1 MRNTCN
7 YFPTCFIFNQQRQ
20 VGIGLPDRPVVMHD
34 LNLEEMVVHRSAVP
48 LNPTG
53 KLKVQFQYSEDR
65 TSLMVII
72 IEVII
77 MSRSFNDHFKDVMLN
92 IILCN
97 HFVDQFHQ
105 HILVIILDKSTLNKI
120 LASLIK
126 L

>member
-1 MRNTCN
+1 MRITCN

-77 MSRSFNDHFKDVMLN
+77 MSRSFSDHFKDVMLN
-92 IILCN
+92 IIICN
-97 HFVDQFHQ
+97 HFIAQFHQ
-105 HILVIILDKSTLNKI
+105 HIPLIIFWRVYLKQNSHVIN
-120 LASLIK
+120 
-126 L
+126 

>member
-77 MSRSFNDHFKDVMLN
+77 MSRSFSDHFKDVMLN

-97 HFVDQFHQ
+97 HFIAQFHQ
-105 HILVIILDKSTLNKI
+105 HTPLIIVWRVYLKQN
-120 LASLIK
+120 SLIK

>member
-1 MRNTCN
+1 MRITCN

-53 KLKVQFQYSEDR
+53 KLKIQFQYSEDR

-77 MSRSFNDHFKDVMLN
+77 MSRSFSDHFKDVMLN

-97 HFVDQFHQ
+97 HFIAQFHQ
-105 HILVIILDKSTLNKI
+105 HTPLIIVWRIYLKQN
-120 LASLIK
+120 SLIK

>member
-1 MRNTCN
+1 MRITCN

-77 MSRSFNDHFKDVMLN
+77 MSRSFSDHFKDVMLN

-97 HFVDQFHQ
+97 NFIAQFHQ
-105 HILVIILDKSTLNKI
+105 HTPLIIVWRVYLKQN
-120 LASLIK
+120 SLIK

>member
-1 MRNTCN
+1 MRITCN

-77 MSRSFNDHFKDVMLN
+77 MSRSFSDHFKDVMLN

-97 HFVDQFHQ
+97 HFIAQFHQ
-105 HILVIILDKSTLNKI
+105 HTPLIIFWRVYLKQNSHVIN
-120 LASLIK
+120 
-126 L
+126 

>member
-77 MSRSFNDHFKDVMLN
+77 MSRSFNDNFKDVMLN

-97 HFVDQFHQ
+97 HFVAQFHQ
-105 HILVIILDKSTLNKI
+105 HILVIIF
-120 LASLIK
+120 
-126 L
+126 

>member
-1 MRNTCN
+1 MRITCN

-77 MSRSFNDHFKDVMLN
+77 MSRSFSDHFKDVMLN

-97 HFVDQFHQ
+97 HFIAQFHQ
-105 HILVIILDKSTLNKI
+105 HTPLIIVWRVYLKQN
-120 LASLIK
+120 SLIK

>member
-1 MRNTCN
+1 MRITCN
-7 YFPTCFIFNQQRQ
+7 YFPICFIFNQQRQ

-77 MSRSFNDHFKDVMLN
+77 MSRSFSDHFKDVMLN

-97 HFVDQFHQ
+97 HFIAQFHQ
-105 HILVIILDKSTLNKI
+105 HTPLIIVWRVYLKQN
-120 LASLIK
+120 SLIK

>member
-1 MRNTCN
+1 
-7 YFPTCFIFNQQRQ
+7 
-20 VGIGLPDRPVVMHD
+20 MHD

-105 HILVIILDKSTLNKI
+105 HILVIIF
-120 LASLIK
+120 
-126 L
+126 